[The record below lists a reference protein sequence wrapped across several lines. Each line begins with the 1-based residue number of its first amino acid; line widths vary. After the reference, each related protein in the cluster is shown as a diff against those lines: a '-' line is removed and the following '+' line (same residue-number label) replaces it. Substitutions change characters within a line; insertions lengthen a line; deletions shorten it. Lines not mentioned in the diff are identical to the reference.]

1 VTFDGYKSM
10 KILFLDQSGKL
21 GGAELSLLDVAYP
34 YRHSGLVVL
43 FQDGPFRGRLEQRN
57 IPVRVLAQEL
67 PMTKTG
73 DLLSGIKTLAQLLPL
88 AYRVAHLARFY
99 DVIYA
104 NTQKAMV
111 VGALASA
118 LSGRPM
124 VYHLRDILS
133 TEHFSRSNLRLAIG
147 LANRRAAKVICN
159 SEATRSA
166 FIRAGGHAKRAIV
179 VYNGFDPAVYR
190 VDRSAVANLRQ
201 ELGLT
206 GKFVVGHFS
215 RLSPWKGQDVLLD
228 ALVRCPEAHGLFIGA
243 ALFGEDDYGAALRD
257 RVQRLGLGDRVQFL
271 GFRSDVAA
279 LMGACDMVAHTSTA
293 PEPFGRVI
301 VEAMLCG
308 KPVIAAAAGGAVELL
323 DGRMG
328 WLVEPGNVSAL
339 ADAIGDA
346 ITEGPELSIRGDRG
360 RIRAEQSFSLT
371 ALNSGV
377 DRVLRSIIRRPVA
390 VAQTV
395 VI

>member
-1 VTFDGYKSM
+1 M

-34 YRHSGLVVL
+34 YRHNGLVVL
-43 FQDGPFRGRLEQRN
+43 FQDGPFRARLEQRN
-57 IPVRVLAQEL
+57 IPVRVMNQQ
-67 PMTKTG
+67 
-73 DLLSGIKTLAQLLPL
+73 LSMSKADGLIAGISTVAQLLPL
-88 AYRVAHLARFY
+88 AYRVAQLARFY

-111 VGALASA
+111 VGSLASA

-133 TEHFSRSNLRLAIG
+133 TEHFSYSNLSLAIG
-147 LANRRAAKVICN
+147 LANRFATKVICN

-166 FIRAGGHAKRAIV
+166 FVKAGGQANRSVV
-179 VYNGFDPAVYR
+179 VYNGFDPASYR
-190 VDRSAVANLRQ
+190 TEASAVADLRQ

-215 RLSPWKGQDVLLD
+215 RLSPWKGQDILID

-243 ALFGEDDYGAALRD
+243 ALFGEDAYAGELRD
-257 RVQRLGLGDRVQFL
+257 RVQRLGLNDRVQFL

-279 LMGACDMVAHTSTA
+279 LMGVCDVVAHTSTA

-328 WLVEPGNVSAL
+328 WLVEPGNISAL
-339 ADAIGDA
+339 AEAIGDA
-346 ITEGPELSIRGDRG
+346 IAEEADLQQRGDRG
-360 RIRAEQSFSLT
+360 RIRAEQGFSLT
-371 ALNSGV
+371 ALNGGV
-377 DRVLRSIIRRPVA
+377 DGVLKSINRRPVA